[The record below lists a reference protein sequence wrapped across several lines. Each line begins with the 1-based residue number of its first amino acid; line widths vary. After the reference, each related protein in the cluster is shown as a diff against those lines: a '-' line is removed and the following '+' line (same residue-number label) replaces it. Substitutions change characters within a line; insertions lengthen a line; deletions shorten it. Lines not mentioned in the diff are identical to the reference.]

1 MQQGKGDLLLPGA
14 YDSSDF
20 ILESA
25 RKIETFGFKA
35 VDRESGPKI
44 GHGCGDKV
52 YISHHASRLS
62 SASML
67 MDNYNVKVMQYIIIT
82 CTVFILIVLLHVH

>member
-1 MQQGKGDLLLPGA
+1 MQQGKGDVLLPGA

-20 ILESA
+20 LLESA

-52 YISHHASRLS
+52 YTAHHASLLS
-62 SASML
+62 PVSL
-67 MDNYNVKVMQYIIIT
+67 
-82 CTVFILIVLLHVH
+82 